1 LLKQYICMKTQSLQ
15 LHVSADI
22 GDVSAEY
29 ILPEHCSCI
38 VVLAHGAGA
47 GMHHSFM
54 VSLSNAL
61 ALKGIAT
68 LRFNFPF
75 MEKKKPRPDVPAV
88 AHLAITAAVAKAKQL
103 FPSLPLFVAGK
114 SFGGRMSSQYLAEHH
129 TTAVKGIIF
138 YGFPLHPAGK
148 PAIDRAQHLQLVKQ
162 PMLFL
167 QGTKDALATWE
178 LMEPVCK
185 SLKRA
190 TLVKIDGADHSFKAG
205 KTDTMTLLVAATE
218 GWIQKKLKRLSS

>member
-1 LLKQYICMKTQSLQ
+1 VTTKSLI
-15 LHVSADI
+15 LTVSADI
-22 GDVSAEY
+22 GNVSAEY
-29 ILPEHCSCI
+29 ILPEQCNCI

-47 GMHHSFM
+47 GMSHSFM

-75 MEKKKPRPDVPAV
+75 MEKKKPRPDTPAV
-88 AHLAITAAVAKAKQL
+88 AHQAIAAAIAKAQQL
-103 FPSLPLFVAGK
+103 FPSLPLFVGGK
-114 SFGGRMSSQYLAEHH
+114 SFGGRMSSQYLAEHP
-129 TTAVKGIIF
+129 TPGVKGIIF

-148 PAIDRAQHLQLVKQ
+148 PATDRAEHLRLVKQ

-190 TLVKIDGADHSFKAG
+190 TLVKIEGADHSFKAG
-205 KTDTMTLLVAATE
+205 KTDTMALLATATE
-218 GWIQKKLKRLSS
+218 AWIQRKLKR